1 MMLDAYLSQ
10 LHGYYSIDWG
20 QTLFYLSVL
29 AINYAITLPLA
40 FERTWRSPGHLG
52 FRTIS
57 LVSISC
63 CAFVLMALAV
73 FTEESAQSKFFYG
86 VLTGIG
92 FIGGGALF
100 RSDKGVYGTASA
112 ASVWAAAGI
121 GIANGL
127 GCIEIALVLSILAT
141 ITLHF
146 FSVSDKNSDTIQ
158 PAKE

>member
-1 MMLDAYLSQ
+1 MLDTYLTQ
-10 LHGYYSIDWG
+10 LRSYYSIDLG
-20 QTLFYLSVL
+20 QMLFYFSVL
-29 AINYAITLPLA
+29 AINYMITLPLA
-40 FERTWRSPGHLG
+40 LERTWRAPGRLG

-57 LVSISC
+57 LVSLSC

-73 FTEESAQSKFFYG
+73 FSDENAQSKFFYG

-112 ASVWAAAGI
+112 ASVWAAAGV
-121 GIANGL
+121 GIASGL
-127 GCIEIALVLSILAT
+127 GCIEIALVLSILVT

-146 FSVSDKNSDTIQ
+146 FSIADKDSDTMG
-158 PAKE
+158 ADS